1 MILFLI
7 IRRPPRSTL
16 TDTLFPYTTLFRSQL
31 VIDRGNAAVL
41 TNVFVVEIGTFWQRI
56 ATSHAAM
63 QIGEVV
69 EAATIVAAP
78 QDIVSTLEATASTLE
93 EQSKQHD
100 LDANEF
106 NSAEAIQKKVELEAK
121 HWTSLQ
127 SVAIRSDEHKSELQP
142 LMRISYAV

>member
-1 MILFLI
+1 
-7 IRRPPRSTL
+7 
-16 TDTLFPYTTLFRSQL
+16 
-31 VIDRGNAAVL
+31 
-41 TNVFVVEIGTFWQRI
+41 
-56 ATSHAAM
+56 M

-100 LDANEF
+100 LDATEF
-106 NSAEAIQKKVELEAK
+106 NRAEAIQKTVELEAK

-127 SVAIRSDEHKSELQP
+127 SVAIAAEMQRLKAISEYEGWMRLTSTQQITIKGGQVAEAAITEAYVARLDRKSTRLN
-142 LMRISYAV
+142 SSH